1 MLWTEQ
7 NMFIILITVTYNTG
21 YTLSYFFFFRKVTT
35 CLVSLARLNL
45 NLSCWQDLNLSC
57 WQDLNLSC
65 WQDFKSRSL
74 FCLDSHSLF
83 KDSQHNWSGNGL
95 KLKHQTWRKKFNGE
109 LTIIFKQIYYIGN
122 SLAFGSVPFSDFW

>member
-35 CLVSLARLNL
+35 CLVSLAK
-45 NLSCWQDLNLSC
+45 DLNLSC

-95 KLKHQTWRKKFNGE
+95 KLKHQTWRKKFNGD
-109 LTIIFKQIYYIGN
+109 LIIKFKQIYYRRNG
-122 SLAFGSVPFSDFW
+122 LAYGSVPFCAFLVRCFI